1 MRHSK
6 NSQSSQYNH
15 IEPFLGQRSPV
26 FGPSRSPEFQAL
38 LEALHTCQESLGLF
52 RASVHL
58 QGKRM
63 EDSGCFY
70 KLRPWLLYT
79 HNHSM
84 LFLRL
89 WWLYE
94 YYYYYSKMI
103 TRTMILASI
112 GTNRINSCQTI
123 NSTIEITGSLHSM
136 SVSEDQ
142 QKSSVTSR
150 FWTWYLPIHT
160 KLPSSCSARNSC
172 SRHRW
177 GLQLQSPHSPIL
189 GQVNLSSWVAERWPG
204 KGLIVTLFSVWLG

>member
-1 MRHSK
+1 MRSCSEK
-6 NSQSSQYNH
+6 IYKGRNYVYIYMSNVFKTMSENNVLRTLCGTPKIPVQSYRAFFG
-15 IEPFLGQRSPV
+15 PTLTR
-26 FGPSRSPEFQAL
+26 FGPSCSPEFQAL

-89 WWLYE
+89 WWLY

-103 TRTMILASI
+103 TRTMIFASI
-112 GTNRINSCQTI
+112 GINRINSCQTI
-123 NSTIEITGSLHSM
+123 NATIEITGEWRPTKIFCYLQILNL
-136 SVSEDQ
+136 VS
-142 QKSSVTSR
+142 TNP
-150 FWTWYLPIHT
+150 Y
-160 KLPSSCSARNSC
+160 
-172 SRHRW
+172 
-177 GLQLQSPHSPIL
+177 
-189 GQVNLSSWVAERWPG
+189 
-204 KGLIVTLFSVWLG
+204 